1 MAALSLRGIDDR
13 LAAAL
18 KAEAHRRAIS
28 MNALILDLAR
38 QGLGIGSTKRPIHT
52 DLDTLA
58 GSWTAH
64 DIAEFERTTAEFEHI
79 DESLWR

>member
-18 KAEAHRRAIS
+18 KAEAQRRAIS

-38 QGLGIGSTKRPIHT
+38 QGLGLAATKRPLYT
-52 DLDTLA
+52 DLDTLS
-58 GSWTAH
+58 GSWTAD

>member
-18 KAEAHRRAIS
+18 KTEAQRRAIS

-38 QGLGIGSTKRPIHT
+38 QGLGISTTKRPLHT

-58 GSWTAH
+58 GSWTAD
-64 DIAEFERTTAEFEHI
+64 DIAEFERATAEFEHV